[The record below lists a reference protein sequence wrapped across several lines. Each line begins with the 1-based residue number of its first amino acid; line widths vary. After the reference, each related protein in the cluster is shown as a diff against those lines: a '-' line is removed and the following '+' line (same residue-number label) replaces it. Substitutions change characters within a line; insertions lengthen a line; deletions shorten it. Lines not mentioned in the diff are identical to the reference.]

1 MAAPLRRD
9 DVLRRAGRQLDRGR
23 PQGALVHH
31 NMGSSSGH
39 VAAVFHDDGN
49 AYIVS
54 MHMFGTVDQQQTR
67 EMVRRMVAGLVAVPQ
82 SM

>member
-1 MAAPLRRD
+1 VRWYD
-9 DVLRRAGRQLDRGR
+9 
-23 PQGALVHH
+23 H

-39 VAAVFHDDGN
+39 VAAVFHDDGD

-54 MHMFGTVDQQQTR
+54 MHVFGTVDKQQTQ
-67 EMVRRMVAGLVAVPQ
+67 EMVRKMVAGLVAVPQ